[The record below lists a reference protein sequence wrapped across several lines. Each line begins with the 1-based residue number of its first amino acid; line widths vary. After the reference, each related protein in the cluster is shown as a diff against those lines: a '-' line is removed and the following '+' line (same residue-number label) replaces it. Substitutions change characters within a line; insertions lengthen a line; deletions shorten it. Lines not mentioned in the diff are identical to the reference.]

1 MLDISEERVNKPRY
15 LNKETLA
22 KNILQGVWKLED
34 LRELDWAIRMT
45 YQANSKTFE
54 KAKDRMEKLH
64 ELYVELIDD
73 PVKFVEKY
81 DKKTPR
87 HIASKIL
94 KENPNIFK
102 SKEIYKKE

>member
-1 MLDISEERVNKPRY
+1 
-15 LNKETLA
+15 
-22 KNILQGVWKLED
+22 
-34 LRELDWAIRMT
+34 
-45 YQANSKTFE
+45 
-54 KAKDRMEKLH
+54 MEKLH

-73 PVKFVEKY
+73 PIKFVEKY

>member
-1 MLDISEERVNKPRY
+1 MSKPRY
-15 LNKETLA
+15 LKKETLA
-22 KNILQGVWKLED
+22 KNILQGVWELKD

-73 PVKFVEKY
+73 PKKFVEKY
-81 DKKTPR
+81 DKKTAQQT
-87 HIASKIL
+87 ASKLL
-94 KENPNIFK
+94 KKNPNVFK